1 MESEGKWDIVTFPN
15 EREEDPYMADAA
27 RRTIHA
33 LILAGG
39 SGTRLWPL
47 SREELPKQFL
57 SLSGTRTLLQ
67 QTADRMCAVV
77 PPSRIHVVA
86 SERWRSLVTHQLKD
100 IVGIQK
106 DPVIGEPAAR
116 STAPAI
122 ALGAAHLL
130 EEGAASEDLLLVC
143 PSDHYIADREAFSRA
158 VDAASGAASDG
169 ALVTFGIAPEW
180 PETGYGYI
188 ETLAGDARP
197 WREVLRFVEK
207 PDAATAQGY
216 IDSGNFFW
224 NAGIF
229 CFTIGSILAA
239 MDEHLPELGALT
251 RSGSAALKE
260 AFPSLSPTPL
270 DYGVMEKAG
279 RIRCVPM
286 SAGWSDVG
294 CWDTIYDVSP
304 KDVSGNTTSGDV
316 QLFDSAN
323 SLVHGDRRLVVGMGL
338 RDMIVVDTQDALM
351 VANRGSCANM
361 RGMIHALKSLHRRE
375 LVETPEST
383 RPWGTYRVLFQGD
396 RFKIKHITINPGARL
411 SLQYHFHRS
420 EHWVVVSGTAKVSV
434 DGGEQLF
441 HEGESVFVPKSAV
454 HRLENPGR
462 ILLEIV
468 EIQNG
473 EYLGEDDIVRLEDD
487 FNR

>member
-1 MESEGKWDIVTFPN
+1 
-15 EREEDPYMADAA
+15 MADAA
-27 RRTIHA
+27 RRTMHA

-67 QTADRMCAVV
+67 QTADRMCDVA
-77 PPSRIHVVA
+77 PPSRIRVVA
-86 SERWRSLVTHQLKD
+86 SERWRSLITHQLKD
-100 IVGIQK
+100 IVGITK
-106 DPVIGEPAAR
+106 DPVVGEPAAR
-116 STAPAI
+116 STAPAV
-122 ALGAAHLL
+122 ALGAARLL
-130 EEGAASEDLLLVC
+130 DEGATPDDLLLVC

-158 VDAASGAASDG
+158 VGIAAEAASDG
-169 ALVTFGIAPEW
+169 ALVTFGVVPEW
-180 PETGYGYI
+180 AETGYGYI

-197 WREVLRFVEK
+197 WRETLRFVEK

-229 CFTIGSILAA
+229 CFSIEAILAA
-239 MDEHLPELGALT
+239 FDEFLPDLGALV
-251 RSGSAALKE
+251 RAGSAALVGGFS
-260 AFPSLSPTPL
+260 ALPSVTI
-270 DYGVMEKAG
+270 DYGVMEKAA
-279 RIRCVPM
+279 RIRCVPL

-294 CWDTIYDVSP
+294 CWDAIYDVSP
-304 KDVSGNTTSGDV
+304 KDVSGNAASGDV
-316 QLFDSAN
+316 QLFDSTN
-323 SLVHGDRRLVVGMGL
+323 SFVRGDRRLVVGMGL
-338 RDMIVVDTQDALM
+338 SNMIVVDTQDALM

-361 RGMIHALKSLHRRE
+361 RGMIRALKSLHRRE
-375 LVETPEST
+375 LVEAPEST

-396 RFKIKHITINPGARL
+396 RFKIKHITINPGMRL

-420 EHWVVVSGTAKVSV
+420 EHWVVVRGTAKVSV
-434 DGGEQLF
+434 DEREQLF

-462 ILLEIV
+462 IPLEIV

-473 EYLGEDDIVRLEDD
+473 EYLGEDDIVRMQDD

>member
-1 MESEGKWDIVTFPN
+1 
-15 EREEDPYMADAA
+15 MANATH
-27 RRTIHA
+27 RTMHA

-67 QTADRMCAVV
+67 QTVDRMCAVV
-77 PPSRIHVVA
+77 PPSRIRVVA

-100 IVGIQK
+100 IVGIPK
-106 DPVIGEPAAR
+106 DPVVGEPAAR

-122 ALGAAHLL
+122 ALGATHLL
-130 EEGAASEDLLLVC
+130 DEGAAPDDLLLVC

-158 VDAASGAASDG
+158 VEIASEAASDD
-169 ALVTFGIAPEW
+169 ALVTFGIVPEW

-188 ETLAGDARP
+188 EAPPDESLP
-197 WREVLRFVEK
+197 WRNVSRFVEK
-207 PDAATAQGY
+207 PDAATAQAY

-229 CFTIGSILAA
+229 CFSITSFLSAL
-239 MDEHLPELGALT
+239 DEYIPDLGALA
-251 RSGSAALKE
+251 RLGSAALTE
-260 AFPSLSPTPL
+260 AFPSLPPAPL
-270 DYGVMEKAG
+270 EYSIMEKIG
-279 RIRCVPM
+279 GIRCVPLA
-286 SAGWSDVG
+286 AGWSDVG
-294 CWDTIYDVSP
+294 CWDTVYDVSP
-304 KDVSGNTTSGDV
+304 KDVSGNATSGDV
-316 QLFDSAN
+316 QLFDSSN
-323 SLVHGDRRLVVGMGL
+323 TLVRGDRRLVVGMGL
-338 RDMIVVDTQDALM
+338 TNMIVVDTQDALM
-351 VANRGSCANM
+351 VANRGCCQNM

-396 RFKIKHITINPGARL
+396 RFKIKHITINPGMRL

-420 EHWVVVSGTAKVSV
+420 EHWVVVRGTAKVSV
-434 DGGEQLF
+434 NDREQLF

-462 ILLEIV
+462 VPLEIV

-473 EYLGEDDIVRLEDD
+473 EYLGEDDIIRIQDD

>member
-1 MESEGKWDIVTFPN
+1 
-15 EREEDPYMADAA
+15 MADAT
-27 RRTIHA
+27 RRTMHA

-47 SREELPKQFL
+47 SREELPKQL
-57 SLSGTRTLLQ
+57 LTLSGTRTLLQ
-67 QTADRMCAVV
+67 QTADRMCAVL
-77 PPSRIHVVA
+77 PPSRIRVIA

-100 IVGIQK
+100 IVGIPK
-106 DPVIGEPAAR
+106 DPVIGEPMAR

-122 ALGAAHLL
+122 ALGATHLL
-130 EEGAASEDLLLVC
+130 DEGAAPDDLLLIC
-143 PSDHYIADREAFSRA
+143 PSDHYIADRQAFSRA
-158 VDAASGAASDG
+158 VEIASEAASDG
-169 ALVTFGIAPEW
+169 ALVTFGIVPEW

-188 ETLAGDARP
+188 EALPDESLP
-197 WREVLRFVEK
+197 WRNVSRFVEK
-207 PDAATAQGY
+207 PDTATAQAY

-229 CFTIGSILAA
+229 CFSIASFLSAL
-239 MDEHLPELGALT
+239 DEYIPDLGALA
-251 RSGSAALKE
+251 RSGNAALTE
-260 AFPSLSPTPL
+260 AFPSLPPAPL
-270 DYGVMEKAG
+270 EYGIMEKIG
-279 RIRCVPM
+279 GIRCVPLA
-286 SAGWSDVG
+286 AGWSDVG
-294 CWDTIYDVSP
+294 CWDTVYDVSP
-304 KDVSGNTTSGDV
+304 KDVSGNATSGDI
-316 QLFDSAN
+316 QLFDSSN
-323 SLVHGDRRLVVGMGL
+323 SQVHGDRRLVVGMGL

-351 VANRGSCANM
+351 VANRGCCKNM

-396 RFKIKHITINPGARL
+396 RFKIKHITINPGMRL

-420 EHWVVVSGTAKVSV
+420 EHRVVVRGTAKVSV
-434 DGGEQLF
+434 NDREQLF

-462 ILLEIV
+462 VLLEIV

-473 EYLGEDDIVRLEDD
+473 EYLGEDDIVRIQDD